1 MNIRYLSYDDRK
13 RIEQAYNSGVEISDI
28 AASLGVN
35 QTTIYRE
42 LKRGETG
49 ELDNNGRIG
58 YSAAIGQQTLHDN
71 FRRRGNRKPAAAKQ

>member
-13 RIEQAYNSGVEISDI
+13 RIEQAYNSGAEISDI

-58 YSAAIGQQTLHDN
+58 YSADIGQQTLHDN
-71 FRRRGNRKPAAAKQ
+71 FRRRGNRKPATAKQ